1 MKKYG
6 FGVDVGGT
14 TIKMGF
20 FETSGRLI
28 SKWEIKTNTE
38 DGGENQ
44 LYRHTE
50 RGGLGIAMRGNYQ
63 WRRSGRVRTR
73 RERDARTGRRRAWPL
88 SGCHIL
94 KKYRQPI
101 ENALPV
107 CYNIPIRKRR
117 RFL

>member
-38 DGGENQ
+38 DGGENILSDIALAIDNKLAQ
-44 LYRHTE
+44 EAISKNEVQGVGIGVPGPVRSD
-50 RGGLGIAMRGNYQ
+50 GVVNGCVNLGWGVVDVASELNGSFGK
-63 WRRSGRVRTR
+63 SG
-73 RERDARTGRRRAWPL
+73 
-88 SGCHIL
+88 
-94 KKYRQPI
+94 K
-101 ENALPV
+101 
-107 CYNIPIRKRR
+107 
-117 RFL
+117 